1 VNDRPLEGRGAVVTG
16 GSRGIGAAAARALAE
31 AGASVVVAARP
42 TERLEATAEAL
53 RAVGARAWAVSCDV
67 TDPAQ
72 IEALRNRAIGH
83 LGSVDI
89 LVNNAGAAPSAP
101 FGKIALDDWNALL
114 ALNVTGPFLCTQ
126 AFLPGMLERGWGRV
140 VNVASVAAKEGAPY
154 IAAYVA
160 SKHAL
165 LGMTRALGAEV
176 AARGV
181 TVNAVCPGY
190 VDSEMTDRSVS
201 RMVEK
206 TGRSA
211 EELRERL
218 EAMSPQGRLMEVEE
232 VAYLIASLCDPR
244 AKGINAQSIVLD
256 GGRVQG

>member
-1 VNDRPLEGRGAVVTG
+1 MSDRPLVGRGAVVTG
-16 GSRGIGAAAARALAE
+16 GSRGIGAAAARALAD
-31 AGASVVVAARP
+31 AGASVVVSARP
-42 TERLEATAEAL
+42 SERLEATAEAL
-53 RAVGARAWAVSCDV
+53 RATGAGAWAVPCDV
-67 TDPAQ
+67 TEPAE
-72 IEALRNRAIGH
+72 IEALRDRAIGY

-89 LVNNAGAAPSAP
+89 LVNSAGAAPSAP
-101 FGKIALDDWNALL
+101 FGRVTLDEWNALL

-126 AFLPGMLERGWGRV
+126 AFLPAMLERGWGRV

-154 IAAYVA
+154 IAAYTA

-190 VDSEMTDRSVS
+190 VDSEMTDASVE
-201 RMVEK
+201 RMTAK

-211 EELRERL
+211 EEIRDRL
-218 EAMSPQGRLMEVEE
+218 NAMSPQGRLMEPEE
-232 VAYLIASLCDPR
+232 VAYLIAALCDPR

-256 GGRVQG
+256 GGGVQG